1 VHGDAEHGPLD
12 TRRRGHAPDP
22 PQHKC
27 ADIMAVLSVPARSY
41 KVYAAWIGEKAARL
55 KLNGS
60 LLTPSPLRKLE
71 ELEMM
76 RLASK
81 IASNCPRSVCLL
93 WSGATGQI

>member
-27 ADIMAVLSVPARSY
+27 EDIMAVLSVPARSY

-55 KLNGS
+55 KLDGF
-60 LLTPSPLRKLE
+60 LLTPSPFRKLE
-71 ELEMM
+71 ALEMM

-81 IASNCPRSVCLL
+81 NRIQLPSFGLPFVV
-93 WSGATGQI
+93 GAAGQI